1 MHQQS
6 RRGRAGRTAVFAAAF
21 LLVITGPGAAH
32 ASPAPAPSESAPA
45 AGAEGP
51 AAGAEPIK
59 VGAGVA
65 EPGVEITKEE
75 PKAGKPFTQE
85 EMEKAALD
93 RAVDENQLSYRGSET
108 VDPELEP
115 GVGARAAVDLP
126 TSPLPHDVNDC
137 LNAEGANTNAG
148 RVHNRFLYCVK
159 RTVEVEYWEIDN
171 KGVPIEEEGTSTID
185 FEVVAYGSH
194 TGRIIRVFFRTI
206 EDSAQYD
213 WGFIDNRL
221 KAPNQNLM
229 VDVECRNNGLEDLRC
244 QLSPGP
250 EMHTF
255 DEWNDG
261 PDWNYWDITSAKP
274 AAGEGQGDFAW
285 LHEWRLSFESGPAD
299 EFRTVT
305 PGYTVLRTI
314 RCDSATYFSGQPE
327 ACVFYNVVPHL
338 TYSTSDPGVD
348 VVAEHVRDAQNTPNS
363 TFPTVSP
370 PRDKVI
376 PGKYVGS
383 ADENPLHRIS
393 KYSTQYNDNRD
404 HKNGACYGR
413 GPHAALYA
421 GLGLPTRPVTGEDC
435 DEYPFRSTKE
445 GAASPDWDFSVRAL
459 DRGKNRRAGSRLG
472 GYYQADRILHDQ
484 DRFWV
489 EIISGGGPF
498 PTPGGAVVSAGP
510 DVSGVEGSDI
520 YLDGSGDAAEEDSLT
535 WTIDGPCEF
544 SDAHA
549 AATFVTCADDG
560 VFTATL
566 TSDDGSD
573 EAVSDDAAVTVGN
586 APPVLTLNGPDP
598 WQLFRVGDTVTVDAT
613 FTDAGAN
620 DTHTCAIG
628 WDDGT
633 SDNYGASAGSCGRTH
648 RFNRAGMFT
657 LSVAVT
663 DDDGASDSATVMIVV
678 YDPAAGF
685 VNANGS
691 VASPAGSYADA
702 AGVSGDGWFHLAAR
716 YYNNGTV
723 PTGEARTWLNNTGF
737 RFGTVGDA
745 SLEWLVVTPDNKIAA
760 KGSGLIDGQR
770 RGFVFYGYAAPDRF
784 RMVVWDLDLGRYP
797 GSVTTYD
804 NQRGAGYD
812 VDVAEPR
819 SLTSGIVTIQK

>member
-1 MHQQS
+1 MHRQS
-6 RRGRAGRTAVFAAAF
+6 RSRIATIAAAF
-21 LLVITGPGAAH
+21 LLVV
-32 ASPAPAPSESAPA
+32 ASPTPALADPPPAPSTGEPASESTGEPA
-45 AGAEGP
+45 AES
-51 AAGAEPIK
+51 IK
-59 VGAGVA
+59 VGSGHGAKVSKQ
-65 EPGVEITKEE
+65 EPA
-75 PKAGKPFTQE
+75 AGKPFTQE
-85 EMEKAALD
+85 EMERNALE
-93 RAVDENQLSYRGSET
+93 RAVEEDQLSYRGSET
-108 VDPELEP
+108 VDPELQP
-115 GVGARAAVDLP
+115 RTGARAAAVDLP
-126 TSPLPHDVNDC
+126 TTPLPNDVSDC
-137 LNAEGANTNAG
+137 LGASGANTVAG

-185 FEVVAYGSH
+185 VEVVAYGSH
-194 TGRIIRVFFRTI
+194 TGRTIRVFFRTVA
-206 EDSAQYD
+206 DSASYD

-221 KAPNQNLM
+221 KAPDQNLM

-244 QLSPGP
+244 GLSPGP

-255 DEWNDG
+255 EEWDEG
-261 PDWNYWDITSAKP
+261 PDWNHWDITSAKP
-274 AAGEGQGDFAW
+274 SASENPGDFAW
-285 LHEWRLSFESGPAD
+285 MHEWRLSFESGPAD
-299 EFRTVT
+299 EFRTVD
-305 PGYTVLRTI
+305 PGYSALRTI

-348 VVAEHVRDAQNTPNS
+348 VVAEHIKEAQDNPNN
-363 TFPTVSP
+363 TFPLVSP
-370 PRDKVI
+370 VRDKVI
-376 PGKYVGS
+376 PGKFVGDP
-383 ADENPLHRIS
+383 DEQPLHRIS
-393 KYSTQYNDNRD
+393 KHSTQYNDNRD

-421 GLGLPTRPVTGEDC
+421 GLGLPTRPVSGQDC

-472 GYYQADRILHDQ
+472 GYYQADRILHDR

-498 PTPGGAVVSAGP
+498 PTPGGAVVDAGP
-510 DVSGVEGSDI
+510 DVSGVEGSQI

-535 WTIDGPCEF
+535 WTIDGPCSF
-544 SDAHA
+544 ADAHA
-549 AATFVTCADDG
+549 ATTYVTCADDG

-573 EAVSDDAAVTVGN
+573 EAVSDDTTVTVGN

-598 WQLFRVGDTVTVDAT
+598 WQLFKVGDTVTVDAT

-633 SDNYGASAGSCGRTH
+633 DDSYGASAGSCGRTH
-648 RFNRAGMFT
+648 RFTRAGMFT
-657 LSVAVT
+657 LNVAVT
-663 DDDGASDSATVMIVV
+663 DDDGASDSASVMIVV

-691 VASPAGSYADA
+691 VPSPAGSYGA
-702 AGVSGDGWFHLAAR
+702 ASGDGYFHLAAR
-716 YYNNGTV
+716 YYNDRV
-723 PTGEARTWLNNTGF
+723 PTGEARAWLNDAGF

-745 SLEWLVVTPDNKIAA
+745 SLEWLVVTPDRRIAA
-760 KGSGLIDGQR
+760 KGTGLVDGR
-770 RGFVFYGYAAPDRF
+770 RHGFVFYGYDEPDRF
-784 RMVVWDLDLGRYP
+784 RMVVWDLTTGSYP
-797 GSVTTYD
+797 GSVTVYD

-812 VDVAEPR
+812 VDVADPR
-819 SLTSGIVTIQK
+819 ALTSGIVTIQR